1 MGNLTPFCMCLSV
14 DYIYA
19 EYSVTEEHSTGEN
32 TERLYKT
39 AILDF
44 NFREGIDKMEDG
56 IQMILVVSFISY
68 IRNCLTYYRISY
80 SL

>member
-1 MGNLTPFCMCLSV
+1 LT
-14 DYIYA
+14 IYA
-19 EYSVTEEHSTGEN
+19 EYTVTEEHFTGEN

-44 NFREGIDKMEDG
+44 NFREGIDKMDDR
-56 IQMILVVSFISY
+56 IQMILVVSFIYS
-68 IRNCLTYYRISY
+68 IRNSLTYYRICY